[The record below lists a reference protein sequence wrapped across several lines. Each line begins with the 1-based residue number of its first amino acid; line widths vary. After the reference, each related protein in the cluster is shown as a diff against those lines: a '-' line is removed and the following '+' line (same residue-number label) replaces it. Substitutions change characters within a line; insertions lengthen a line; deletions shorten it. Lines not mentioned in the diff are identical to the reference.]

1 MPPSHIQLFGRGDDD
16 FNWQEDTKGFTVVEV
31 DDAATSGN
39 LNGKRPRYMYAT
51 VDTATDTLAPSA
63 HEVGKVNPAAVGL
76 QKRALPTHRGRG
88 HHEDNLTSKG
98 QNGKHRQQR
107 RTARARRQ
115 APSGSIRNLVV
126 MVRFAGH
133 ATRPLPTKE
142 QLEVLF
148 NNNGADATFCPTG
161 SVSDVWSQNS
171 YGQVNITSTLT
182 GWIDV
187 PQTEYYSANRL
198 SGKSYVLHYAL
209 TSALQIADASVD
221 FSQFDQDGNG
231 YVDMLTFVHSG
242 YAAEHSGTDMY
253 GATSMNRIWSHQST
267 LTDPYIS
274 AEGTTA
280 EAYVTSS
287 SVWGLAQANIS
298 HVGAF
303 AHEIGHLFGL
313 PDLYD
318 TVGDLG
324 SGLGSWDLMA
334 NSWGFTGNQM
344 YPPHLS
350 AWSKAFLNF
359 VQPTLITASG
369 DYTVLASE
377 TNPSV
382 YKITAGFPAG
392 EYLLIENREAVG
404 FDAQIP
410 GTGGLAIYHIDESAA
425 DWYTQGWPAQAGMQ
439 T

>member
-1 MPPSHIQLFGRGDDD
+1 MAPYCAHTQLFGRGDDS
-16 FNWQEDTKGFTVVEV
+16 FNWQEDTKGFTVVQV
-31 DDAATSGN
+31 DADS
-39 LNGKRPRYMYAT
+39 NGKRPKYMYAT
-51 VDTATDTLAPSA
+51 VDTTTDALAPSA
-63 HEVGKVNPAAVGL
+63 HEVGKVDPAAVGL

-88 HHEDNLTSKG
+88 PPDDKASKR
-98 QNGKHRQQR
+98 QHGKQR
-107 RTARARRQ
+107 RTTTRARRQ
-115 APSGSIRNLVV
+115 SPSGSIRNLVV
-126 MVRFAGH
+126 MVRFADH
-133 ATRPLPTKE
+133 TTRPLPTKE
-142 QLEVLF
+142 QLAVLF
-148 NNNGADATFCPTG
+148 NNNGADPSLCPTG
-161 SVSDVWSQNS
+161 SVRDVWSQNS
-171 YGQVNITSTLT
+171 YGKVNITSTLT

-198 SGKSYVLHYAL
+198 SGRSYILHYAL
-209 TSALQIADASVD
+209 TSALQLADPSID

-242 YAAEHSGTDMY
+242 YGAEHSGTDMY

-274 AEGTTA
+274 DEGITA
-280 EAYVTSS
+280 EAYVISS
-287 SVWGLAQANIS
+287 SVWGLALANIS

-303 AHEIGHLFGL
+303 AHEIGHLYGL

-324 SGLGSWDLMA
+324 SGLGSWELMA

-350 AWSKAFLNF
+350 AWSKVFLNF

-392 EYLLIENREAVG
+392 EYLLIENRAAVG

-410 GTGGLAIYHIDESAA
+410 GAGGLAIYHIDESAA
-425 DWYTQGWPAQAGMQ
+425 DWYTQGWPAQTGMQ
-439 T
+439 K